1 MRIISVALR
10 ETSSNSLNRRM
21 SSDLNRRTS
30 SDLAPLEET
39 KLSLLSK
46 RRSSSSPA
54 AVTVAL
60 RTKRVKSDAEARA
73 QLSASQEKS

>member
-1 MRIISVALR
+1 MRISSVALR
-10 ETSSNSLNRRM
+10 KTSSNS
-21 SSDLNRRTS
+21 LNRRTS
-30 SDLAPLEET
+30 SDLAPLEES
-39 KLSLLSK
+39 KPSLLSK

-73 QLSASQEKS
+73 QLSASLEKS